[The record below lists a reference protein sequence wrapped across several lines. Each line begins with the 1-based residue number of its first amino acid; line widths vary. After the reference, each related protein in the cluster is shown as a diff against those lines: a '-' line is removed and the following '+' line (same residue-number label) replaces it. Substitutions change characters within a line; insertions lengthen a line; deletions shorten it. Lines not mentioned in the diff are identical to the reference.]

1 VHLAFGPALR
11 LVDASVL
18 PSSCPVPLSFSVLPA
33 ICCAQG
39 YFGTTGKP
47 VLRLG
52 GMEALPSSPGTPLA
66 VQEPALLRAVAPC
79 RDCLRCGLCSRL
91 ACPFTVR
98 FVHLAFGPVLRL
110 RYGCLR
116 LQIRPW
122 LCWSLLRSMSY
133 FFLQWWGIFENKKVG
148 MRFINHFLETY
159 GFDGVKGL
167 LLSLFP
173 SFKYDIQVPVLT
185 GSALLAVVADVLGV
199 GPVVAVAML
208 VAIVA
213 EMWTGIKA
221 SRIRGIHIE
230 SFRFSRCILKLCCW
244 LIIIYIIN
252 AFYMECSCQGRW
264 FEVLAGVFFGV
275 TKALVMIWFVVEHV
289 ISILENLAVIDG
301 KPKEALVEK
310 IEVFWDKVSDMMF
323 KKVK

>member
-1 VHLAFGPALR
+1 
-11 LVDASVL
+11 
-18 PSSCPVPLSFSVLPA
+18 
-33 ICCAQG
+33 
-39 YFGTTGKP
+39 
-47 VLRLG
+47 
-52 GMEALPSSPGTPLA
+52 
-66 VQEPALLRAVAPC
+66 
-79 RDCLRCGLCSRL
+79 
-91 ACPFTVR
+91 
-98 FVHLAFGPVLRL
+98 
-110 RYGCLR
+110 
-116 LQIRPW
+116 
-122 LCWSLLRSMSY
+122 MSY
-133 FFLQWWGIFENKKVG
+133 FFLQWCGIFENKKVG

-159 GFDGVKGL
+159 GFDGVKGFF
-167 LLSLFP
+167 LSLFP

-221 SRIRGIHIE
+221 SRIRGCHIE

-310 IEVFWDKVSDMMF
+310 IEVFWDRVSDMLF
-323 KKVK
+323 RRLK